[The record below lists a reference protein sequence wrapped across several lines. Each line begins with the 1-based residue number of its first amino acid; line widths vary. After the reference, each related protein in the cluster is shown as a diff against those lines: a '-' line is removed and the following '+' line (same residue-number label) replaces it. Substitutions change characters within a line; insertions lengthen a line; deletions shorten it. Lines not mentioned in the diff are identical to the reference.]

1 MNATWLKLLLE
12 VSADDPDEARRRQ
25 LLNILLL
32 GLAVLTL
39 LTLVVTGAV
48 TASNLADPDS
58 SALLAFLGSLTVVA
72 GIVLVFIVNR
82 YWSDLV
88 ASSLFLLLLTT
99 IITFSDH
106 PAKVVEGRSTFLFT
120 IPILMASVILRPWA
134 SFALAGLS
142 SAMIAAV
149 ALRLPQYIPPFPTML
164 GFLAFAFIAWVSSRS
179 LENAVRELRAVNREL
194 DERVEARTREL
205 REANIQ
211 LAQANESLMELD
223 RLKSRFVSTVSHEL
237 RTPLGVVQ
245 GFTEMLLDGVYG
257 SLADKQRN
265 ALDRIDRN
273 TRTLQNIVND
283 LLDQARIEA
292 GQLSLRFAPFRPGEL
307 AREVESTMGVLAER
321 EGLALTTSVDPGLP
335 DALYGDRERLLQILL
350 NLVTNAIKFTEEG
363 GIHVRMVLPDGV
375 QSSHWAID
383 VADTGPGIPEEDRE
397 AIFVPFRRL
406 DESMTRRHRGVG
418 LGLSIVKQLVEIM
431 EGTIS
436 VSSEL
441 GQGSTF
447 TVLLPLK
454 RARKE

>member
-1 MNATWLKLLLE
+1 MNAAWLNLLLE

-39 LTLVVTGAV
+39 VTLVVTGAV
-48 TASNLADPDS
+48 TASHLADPDS

-72 GIVLVFIVNR
+72 GIILVFIVNR

-142 SAMIAAV
+142 SVMIAAV

-179 LENAVRELRAVNREL
+179 LENAVRELRAINQEL
-194 DERVEARTREL
+194 DERVEERTREL

-211 LAQANESLMELD
+211 LAEANEGLMELD

-245 GFTEMLLDGVYG
+245 GFTEMLLTGVYG
-257 SLADKQRN
+257 PLADKQKN
-265 ALDRIDRN
+265 ALHRIERN
-273 TRTLQNIVND
+273 TKTLQNIVND

-292 GQLSLRFAPFRPGEL
+292 GQLSLQVAPLRPTEL
-307 AREVESTMGVLAER
+307 ATEVESMMGVIADR
-321 EGLALTTSVDPGLP
+321 KGLALTTSVDPDMP
-335 DALYGDRERLLQILL
+335 ASLYGDRERLLQILL
-350 NLVTNAIKFTEEG
+350 NLVTNAIKFTETG
-363 GIHVRMVLPDGV
+363 GVHVRMYLPEG
-375 QSSHWAID
+375 SKLSHWAID
-383 VADTGPGIPEEDRE
+383 VADTGPGISEEDR
-397 AIFVPFRRL
+397 AVIFVPFHRL
-406 DESMTRRHRGVG
+406 DDSMTRQHRGVG
-418 LGLSIVKQLVEIM
+418 LGLSIVQQLVELM
-431 EGTIS
+431 EGTITL
-436 VSSEL
+436 SSEL
-441 GQGSTF
+441 GHGSTF

-454 RARKE
+454 RAQKE